1 MTQRQQTILQIL
13 REANSYITTEAIALQ
28 IGYSQRTVRSEMT
41 QMKQALQALGFDAL
55 RAKTNMGYR
64 LQLSEQEWQQLMK
77 KLDGT
82 SAQTLYSEAMGGK
95 YPIIEAILKSGTV
108 QMTRLENEVFASYK
122 NVAQYVE
129 QAAAWLEQRNILLR
143 RRRGYGISVDAEL
156 HWVRLAL
163 WSLFSELEHGIV
175 SGVEEQKAV
184 YGFFTMA
191 NSADICEAVRRLEE
205 KYALRYSYESYRRLT
220 FFLAAMVVDARK
232 KRQYHFP
239 FDELSGYSLAFRMSE
254 DCMRWMME
262 TYQTQFPPEEQGFL
276 QFVLASSEIMC
287 FETTQAEQNFAT
299 EHEDTVHL
307 VDTILSVLSGI
318 LRTELQEDALLR
330 CGLLHYLSA
339 LGAEV
344 RYGSYPR
351 EREEP
356 ASREPGSDIYIACW
370 AASHLLEE
378 ALHMR
383 VTVREIDNIAA
394 HIASAMER
402 KSVEAA
408 AYIICS
414 YGVGT
419 SQLLREQMKRNF
431 PNVHIIDVLT
441 PRDLQML
448 KSKKMEYDFI
458 LSTVPLHE
466 KTAVEVVRIGNRLQQ
481 TDILAVQKVLGT
493 VAGRKRI
500 PAKAAC
506 RQTALPLFLPE
517 LVSFLSGGTKE
528 TVLHTMCGALLE
540 KGYVDNVFEKS
551 VLKREASSSTML
563 SRGVV
568 IPHGF
573 PELVNRPCIAV
584 AFLEKPVE
592 WTQHEKADV
601 VFLLALSME
610 EQFGAP
616 DSIVAF
622 YKALVTLLEDE
633 KRFAAFRAL
642 RDKKE
647 MLQYLQEMM
656 Q

>member
-13 REANSYITTEAIALQ
+13 READSYITTEAIALQ
-28 IGYSQRTVRSEMT
+28 IGYSKRTVRSEIT
-41 QMKQALQALGFDAL
+41 QMKHTLQALGCDAL
-55 RAKTNMGYR
+55 RAKTNVGYR
-64 LQLSEQEWQQLMK
+64 LQLSEREWQQLMQ

-95 YPIIEAILKSGTV
+95 YPIIEIILRNGTV

-122 NVAQYVE
+122 NVTQYVE

-143 RRRGYGISVDAEL
+143 RRRGYGISIDAEL

-163 WSLFSELEHGIV
+163 WSLFSELEHGTV
-175 SGVEEQKAV
+175 SGFEEQEAV
-184 YGFFTMA
+184 YTFFEMT
-191 NSADICEAVRRLEE
+191 NSAGIRETVRRLEE

-220 FFLAAMVVDARK
+220 FFLAVMVVEARK

-239 FDELSGYSLAFRMSE
+239 FDELSGYNLALCMSV
-254 DCMRWMME
+254 DCMRWMTE
-262 TYQTQFPPEEQGFL
+262 TYQTQFPPEEQRFL
-276 QFVLASSEIMC
+276 QFVLASSEIMS
-287 FETTQAEQNFAT
+287 FETPQAEQNFT
-299 EHEDTVHL
+299 NGHDDTVQL
-307 VDTILSVLSGI
+307 VDTMLSVLSGI
-318 LRTELQEDALLR
+318 LRTDFHEDALLR

-351 EREEP
+351 EMEEP

-383 VTVREIDNIAA
+383 VTVREIDSIAA

-402 KSVEAA
+402 KSVEAT
-408 AYIICS
+408 AYIVCS

-431 PNVHIIDVLT
+431 PNVNIVDVLT
-441 PRDLQML
+441 PRDLQTL
-448 KSKKMEYDFI
+448 NNEKAAYDFI
-458 LSTVPLHE
+458 LSTVSLQG
-466 KTAVEVVRIGNRLQQ
+466 KMGVEVVRIGNRLQQ

-493 VAGRKRI
+493 VAGRRRV
-500 PAKAAC
+500 PATAGC
-506 RQTALPLFLPE
+506 CQTALPLFLPE
-517 LVSFLSGGTKE
+517 LVSFLPGGTKE
-528 TVLHTMCGALLE
+528 TVLHTMCSTLLE
-540 KGYVDNVFEKS
+540 KDYVNSVFEKS
-551 VLKREASSSTML
+551 VSKREASSSTML
-563 SRGVV
+563 SRGVA

-573 PELVNRPCIAV
+573 PELVHRPCIAV
-584 AFLEKPVE
+584 AFLEKPVQ

-610 EQFGAP
+610 KHFGAR

-622 YKALVTLLEDE
+622 YKALVALLDDE
-633 KRFAAFRAL
+633 KSFAAFRAL
-642 RDKKE
+642 RDKTE